1 MAEEK
6 SAAAVSEAEDV
17 KAAAPAPAAA
27 APSSYT
33 PTVDDALTAA
43 ELAGCK
49 KTGNG
54 AGWVPIKVCVLLL
67 LLL

>member
-17 KAAAPAPAAA
+17 KAAAPAPAPA
-27 APSSYT
+27 YT